1 MKALNGTHCTTNE
14 ARQLYFYYYTL
25 EPTLWNHRYCYH
37 SVKGTKVTEI
47 SLFKVTPIS
56 HWALLA
62 IVIILIIVLAP
73 HQYYYINQLPIYI
86 DVISHIDHL

>member
-1 MKALNGTHCTTNE
+1 MELTVQQMKHDS
-14 ARQLYFYYYTL
+14 YIFIIIHYV
-25 EPTLWNHRYCYH
+25 EPALWNHRYCYH

-47 SLFKVTPIS
+47 SHFKVTPIS

-73 HQYYYINQLPIYI
+73 HQCYYINQLPVSI
-86 DVISHIDHL
+86 DVITQKDHL